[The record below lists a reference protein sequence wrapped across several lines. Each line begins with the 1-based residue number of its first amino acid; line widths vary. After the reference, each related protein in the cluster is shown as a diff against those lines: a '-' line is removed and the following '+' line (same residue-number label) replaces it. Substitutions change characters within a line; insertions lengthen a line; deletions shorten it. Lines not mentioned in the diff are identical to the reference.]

1 MGPFN
6 SVVSSTY
13 HAEFL
18 TILFG
23 LRARISNWPSGKFF
37 TDVPNCFL
45 SFLYIKHIQLL
56 GGPLS
61 NCCWS
66 SPLRISVRAPK
77 LAFKTNAGCTR
88 KTLWGCCGEVF
99 FHGWPWL
106 AQIKP
111 WGLSSGWVHGCLTWQ
126 EITCGHSWPLSSC
139 ELWDFRLFSPSLSLV
154 AIRSLE
160 CKPRFR
166 TLKDPESSY

>member
-77 LAFKTNAGCTR
+77 LAFKTNAGCTG
-88 KTLWGCCGEVF
+88 KNDTDDKKDALGLLWWSF
-99 FHGWPWL
+99 FSWVTMASSDQTMRFEFWMSSWVSNLTRNNLWPFL
-106 AQIKP
+106 AFEFVWIVGFQ
-111 WGLSSGWVHGCLTWQ
+111 T
-126 EITCGHSWPLSSC
+126 
-139 ELWDFRLFSPSLSLV
+139 LFSL
-154 AIRSLE
+154 
-160 CKPRFR
+160 
-166 TLKDPESSY
+166 TLTCCHQVTRM